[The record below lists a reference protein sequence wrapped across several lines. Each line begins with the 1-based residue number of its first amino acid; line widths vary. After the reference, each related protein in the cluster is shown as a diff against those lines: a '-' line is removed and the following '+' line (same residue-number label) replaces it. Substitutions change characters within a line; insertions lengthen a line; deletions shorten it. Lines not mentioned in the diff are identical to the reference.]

1 MKNMFRLLVL
11 VALVIGAWVFSAVLP
26 DIMRYLK
33 MRQM

>member
-1 MKNMFRLLVL
+1 VL
-11 VALVIGAWVFSAVLP
+11 QRILKLAILGALGAGLAFNAQ